1 MLEVDQLSCMR
12 GDVVLFRD
20 LSFRLEGGSL
30 LHIAGRNGAGK
41 TSLLRMLCGLMLPEA
56 GEIRWRGKPIRSQ
69 REEYHGELL
78 YLGHA
83 NAVKDEFSALENLR
97 VACAVA
103 GRDVSE
109 DQALE
114 ALGAIGL
121 AHRIDLDARHL
132 SQGQRRRVALARL
145 LLADTVPLWVL
156 DEPFTALD
164 VAAVGLLART
174 IEDHLRRG
182 GAVIYTTHQDVELAA
197 PALQRLDVGDFAPC

>member
-12 GDVVLFRD
+12 GDVMLFRD
-20 LSFRLEGGSL
+20 LSFALERGSL
-30 LHIAGRNGAGK
+30 LHVAGRNGAGK
-41 TSLLRMLCGLMLPEA
+41 TSLLRLLCGLMLPES
-56 GEIRWRGKPIRSQ
+56 GEVRWRGKPIRAQ
-69 REEYHGELL
+69 REEYHAELL

-103 GRDVSE
+103 GRAISE
-109 DQALE
+109 ARALE

-145 LLADTVPLWVL
+145 LLAEDVPLWIL

-164 VAAVGLLART
+164 VAAVGLLAQT
-174 IEDHLRRG
+174 IEAHLARG
-182 GAVIYTTHQDVELAA
+182 GAVIYTTHQEVPLAA
-197 PALQRLDVGDFAPC
+197 PSVQRLDVGEYAPC

>member
-1 MLEVDQLSCMR
+1 MLQVDQLACMR
-12 GDVVLFRD
+12 GDALLFRD
-20 LSFRLEGGSL
+20 LSFGLEGGSL
-30 LHIAGRNGAGK
+30 LHVAGRNGAGK

-103 GRDVSE
+103 GREISE
-109 DQALE
+109 TQALA
-114 ALGAIGL
+114 ALDAIGL
-121 AHRIDLDARHL
+121 AHRADLDARHL

-145 LLADTVPLWVL
+145 LLADGIPLWIL

-164 VAAVGLLART
+164 VPAVALLART
-174 IEDHLRRG
+174 IESHLTRG
-182 GAVIYTTHQDVELAA
+182 GAVIYTTHQDVPIASA
-197 PALQRLDVGDFAPC
+197 SLQRLDVGEFAPC

>member
-30 LHIAGRNGAGK
+30 LHVAGRNGAGK

>member
-12 GDVVLFRD
+12 GDVILFRG

-30 LHIAGRNGAGK
+30 LHVAGRNGSGK

-78 YLGHA
+78 YVGHA
-83 NAVKDEFSALENLR
+83 NAVKDEFSPMENLR

-121 AHRIDLDARHL
+121 AHRLELDARHL

-145 LLADTVPLWVL
+145 LLADTVPLWIL

-164 VAAVGLLART
+164 VSAVGLLAKT
-174 IEDHLRRG
+174 IENHLRRG
-182 GAVIYTTHQDVELAA
+182 GSVIYTTHQDVDLEA
-197 PALQRLDVGDFAPC
+197 PTLQRLDVGDFAPC

>member
-1 MLEVDQLSCMR
+1 MLEVEQLSCMR
-12 GDVVLFRD
+12 GDVILFRD
-20 LSFRLEGGSL
+20 LSFRLEGGAL
-30 LHIAGRNGAGK
+30 LHVAGRNGSGK

-56 GEIRWRGKPIRSQ
+56 GEIHWRGKPIRSQ

-78 YLGHA
+78 YVGHA
-83 NAVKDEFSALENLR
+83 NAVKDEFSPLENLR

-121 AHRIDLDARHL
+121 AHRLDLDARHL

-145 LLADTVPLWVL
+145 LLADTVPLWIL

-164 VAAVGLLART
+164 VSAVGLLAQT

-182 GAVIYTTHQDVELAA
+182 GSVIYTTHQEVNLEA
-197 PALQRLDVGDFAPC
+197 PILQRLDVGDFAPC